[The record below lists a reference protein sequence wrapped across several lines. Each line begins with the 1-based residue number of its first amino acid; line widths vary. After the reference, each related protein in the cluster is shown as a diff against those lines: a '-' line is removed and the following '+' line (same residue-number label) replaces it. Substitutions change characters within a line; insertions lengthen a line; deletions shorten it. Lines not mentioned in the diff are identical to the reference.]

1 MPAKRRFTSRFPTTR
16 IKKIMQLDEEIGK
29 LTATVPP
36 VVSRSLELFL
46 EQLLNQAYQFTSTRS
61 SKTISPGIIKYVIEN
76 EPRFAFLRSLVADIP
91 ELKPNSRKPSNS
103 KSNIDSDAQSESSDA
118 SLSGVDE
125 PPPRILS
132 SNTKKSARQKRRQSP
147 CSQNVNKRMP
157 SLDGNPGSLAQD
169 LGSSVD
175 LMSANK
181 ASKVRR
187 NGKSVSNSETSSVSF
202 DSSSV
207 RNEGLVDCRYTEA

>member
-1 MPAKRRFTSRFPTTR
+1 
-16 IKKIMQLDEEIGK
+16 MQLDEEIGK

-36 VVSRSLELFL
+36 VVCKRIRGVVYPDF
-46 EQLLNQAYQFTSTRS
+46 ST
-61 SKTISPGIIKYVIEN
+61 KYVIEN
-76 EPRFAFLRSLVADIP
+76 EPRYAFLRSLVADVP

-125 PPPRILS
+125 PHPRTLS
-132 SNTKKSARQKRRQSP
+132 SNTKKSTRQKRRQSP
-147 CSQNVNKRMP
+147 CSRNVNKRMP
-157 SLDGNPGSLAQD
+157 SLDENPGSLAQG

-175 LMSANK
+175 LMSASK